1 MTKCFA
7 LILGLSVLVKP
18 VLSQLRKDV
27 VEQGDLNW
35 AFNNADYVPEF
46 DQLPRTVEG
55 TNYLNEEWFKG
66 DIYLKNTEVV
76 LKGYPLRYNLDE
88 QYLELNTKLGIKIV
102 PLHLLSSFRVADGKR
117 PRVNFVN
124 CSNYQYLD
132 GFTALNGIF
141 EIIVGGEYQLLAYKQ
156 LKLIRANYAPTVDMG
171 YKNDRWVVRERFYY
185 VKEGL
190 VYPMPQSKKEFLH
203 TMNMEGLADF
213 MRKNK
218 HKLKEREDLVAIF
231 EFMQ

>member
-7 LILGLSVLVKP
+7 LILGLLVLVKP

-55 TNYLNEEWFKG
+55 TNYLNEKWFKG

-102 PLHLLSSFRVADGKR
+102 SLHLLSSFRVADGKR

-141 EIIVGGEYQLLAYKQ
+141 EIIVGGEHQLLAYKQ

-185 VKEGL
+185 MKEGL